1 MHLDDRPIGQV
12 LSRRQ
17 VLALLGAGRVRLLT
31 GASPAWAQ
39 GAPGSAGCVVRPA
52 QTEGPYVVD
61 ERLHRSD
68 LRPDPTD
75 GSVRLGIPLEL
86 TLVIS
91 RLVGTACAPLA
102 GAQVDVWHCN
112 HLGVY
117 SDVNDPRVKTTGQ
130 PFLRG
135 SQRTDAQGQARF
147 TTIDPGGYEG
157 RTVHLHVK
165 VRSPSG
171 QRPAYEFTSQ
181 LYFDDALTDRVSQ
194 QPPYAGRTPRTT
206 RNSTDGIYRH
216 GGAQLMLALAPQGAP
231 YQGTFQVALTGA

>member
-1 MHLDDRPIGQV
+1 MHLDDSPIGHV

-17 VLALLGAGRVRLLT
+17 VLALLGAGRVSLLT

-39 GAPGSAGCVVRPA
+39 GAPGSAGCVLRPA
-52 QTEGPYVVD
+52 QTEGPYFVD
-61 ERLHRSD
+61 ERLQRSD
-68 LRPDPTD
+68 LQTDPTD
-75 GSVRLGIPLEL
+75 GSVRLGIPVEL

-91 RLVGTACAPLA
+91 RLAGTACAPLA
-102 GAQVDVWHCN
+102 GAQVDVWHCD

-117 SDVNDPRVKTTGQ
+117 SDVTDPRFTTTGT
-130 PFLRG
+130 PCLRG

-157 RTVHLHVK
+157 RTVHIHFK

-171 QRPAYEFTSQ
+171 QRPGYEFTSQ
-181 LYFDDALTDRVSQ
+181 LYVDDGLTDRVSQ

-206 RNSTDGIYRH
+206 RHSTDGIYRH